1 MGRNDPEMART
12 WYYIFQIANAQQT
25 QRLSSPPTKTPEAT
39 PSDQEK
45 EIPEMQNSQ
54 ATKPLVWWEEIPA
67 EARGL
72 TFNSPSSR

>member
-1 MGRNDPEMART
+1 MTRKWQEHGTTSFKYQMHSKRSAS
-12 WYYIFQIANAQQT
+12 
-25 QRLSSPPTKTPEAT
+25 LLPPTQTPEDT